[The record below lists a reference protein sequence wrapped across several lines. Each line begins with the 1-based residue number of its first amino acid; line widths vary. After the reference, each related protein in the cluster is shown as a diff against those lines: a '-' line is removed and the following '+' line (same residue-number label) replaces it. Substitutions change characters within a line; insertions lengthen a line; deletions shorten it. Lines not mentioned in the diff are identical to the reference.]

1 MKKSISMILAVVL
14 CLALCACGQETN
26 PIVGTWRGGVRS
38 NTFTY
43 VFNADG
49 TYDFRTTGLIAVSQ
63 RGTYTYDEKTRVLSL
78 VGEDGNEFRRTIEL
92 NECYMSLDQV
102 SYGKSYGDKEECPA
116 LDKILGTWYH
126 KVIKDFVL
134 EFYKNGTYQIT
145 TPESAEDG
153 IYIYN
158 PATGIIE
165 IPGANITL
173 KLDEASG
180 VSTLYAPGELSL
192 IFKR

>member
-1 MKKSISMILAVVL
+1 MKKTISMILALAL
-14 CLALCACGQETN
+14 CLGLCACGKETS
-26 PIVGTWRGGVRS
+26 PIVGTWHGGAHS
-38 NTFTY
+38 ATFTY
-43 VFNADG
+43 VFHADG
-49 TYDFRTTGLIAVSQ
+49 TYTFQTTGLFATSN
-63 RGTYTYDEKTRVLSL
+63 RGTYTYDEETRVLSL
-78 VGEDGNEFRRTIEL
+78 VGENGDEFRRTIEL

-102 SYGKSYGDKEECPA
+102 SYGKAYGDRDECPV
-116 LDKILGTWYH
+116 LDEILGTWYH
-126 KVIKDFVL
+126 KTTRDFVL
-134 EFYKNGTYQIT
+134 EFYKNGTYQLT

-173 KLDEASG
+173 KLDQASD